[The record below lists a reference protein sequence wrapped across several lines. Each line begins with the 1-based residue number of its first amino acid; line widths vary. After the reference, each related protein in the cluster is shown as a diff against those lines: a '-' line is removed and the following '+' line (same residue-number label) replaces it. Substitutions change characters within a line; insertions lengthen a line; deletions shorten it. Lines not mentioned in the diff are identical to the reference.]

1 MTRTFIALELNS
13 ALQRHLAGVIR
24 QMAQALP
31 AIRWVDPAGIHLT
44 LAFLAELTDEQL
56 AAAQDA
62 TRDAARQC
70 ASFSYQLSRLGIFG
84 SPRQPRVIWMGI
96 AEPLGMLQR
105 LHQALNA
112 ELLRRGFEVEIRP
125 FSPHFTLARVKA
137 PLSIEEQRH
146 LRDLLAGDQRGIGTI
161 STSQRFLAE
170 HLVVMKSELS
180 QTGACYSVLSSFKLR
195 GE

>member
-31 AIRWVDPAGIHLT
+31 DIHWVDPAGIHLT

-56 AAAQDA
+56 AAAQET
-62 TRDAARQC
+62 TRDVAGQC
-70 ASFSYQLSRLGIFG
+70 GSFSYQLSRLGIFG

-96 AEPLGMLQR
+96 AEPSGMLQR
-105 LHQALNA
+105 VHRVLNT
-112 ELLRRGFEVEIRP
+112 ELLKRDFEVETRP
-125 FSPHFTLARVKA
+125 FSPHFTLARIKA
-137 PLSIEEQRH
+137 PLSIEEQKH
-146 LRDLLAGDQRGIGTI
+146 LRDLLAGNQRGIA
-161 STSQRFLAE
+161 TSQVFSAE
-170 HLVVMKSELS
+170 HLVVMKSTLL
-180 QTGACYSVLSSFKLR
+180 QTRARYSVLNSFRLQ